1 LESVLDFLY
10 ILQIFVLVIF
20 IDKNITEQKMI
31 TPTQQHY
38 MTHLSLSS
46 SRSAAISL
54 STCDGSLFFRPKQP
68 PLVTLTTHIPYLEV
82 YGTLSLN

>member
-20 IDKNITEQKMI
+20 IDKNITEPKMI

-38 MTHLSLSS
+38 MTHLSLSLTLD
-46 SRSAAISL
+46 RRPSL
-54 STCDGSLFFRPKQP
+54 SLPVMDLYFSAQNN
-68 PLVTLTTHIPYLEV
+68 HH
-82 YGTLSLN
+82 